1 MDMYWEHLAVGASLP
16 AMPLFLCPNR
26 YVPVP
31 LDAANR
37 AAYRA
42 MPAFWCKVLEGNP
55 PGTA

>member
-1 MDMYWEHLAVGASLP
+1 MYWEHLAVGASLP